1 MGILAPLYLAGLAA
15 LGLPLIL
22 HLVRRT
28 PRGRQDFSSLM
39 FLTPSPPRLTR
50 RSRLDQIALLIM
62 RLAALALLAFAFA
75 RPFLREAATLTL
87 ADLPARRVAI
97 VVDTS
102 ASMRRADLW
111 QQALRQ
117 VEREVSDLGP
127 RDEVALYTFAD
138 RLQPVVDFEAGSAE
152 AAASQVDIIRQ
163 ATAKLRPTFGAGDL
177 GGALVAVAAELDA
190 ASDVEQSAAE
200 PQIIAISD
208 FARGSR
214 IDALQSFEWPQNVRV
229 ITRQLVSKRTT
240 NAFAQLLT
248 SEEDAPDA
256 EPRVRVTNAADS
268 QQEQFY
274 VSWSQEGVLV
284 KGEDETGVYV
294 PPGQS
299 RVIKLPR
306 PENLLQ
312 ADRITLRGDDH
323 EFDNTYYVVPPRKQE
338 VQALYFGSDAADDKL
353 GPLYYFQLATAGD
366 PLRQV
371 EVQHIESD
379 DAGKL
384 EGDAA
389 PPLVVVTRKVSA
401 ALAATLKAY
410 VQRGGTL
417 VLAPRDVDAAQSI
430 TAILDEVELKPQPE
444 TAGSGDHLLLGE
456 IDFSHPLFV
465 PLANPR
471 YSDFTKIHFWKQ
483 RPIAL
488 KEGAEAKAIARFDNG
503 APAIVERKIEKGRVL
518 LFASGWHPEDSQL
531 ALSSK
536 FVPLVAAII
545 DQACGTSE
553 GLAGI
558 TVGEPAA
565 LPGSERF
572 PARIVH
578 KPGGGEAKLAAD
590 ATSFDQTDV
599 PGVYQLGDG
608 EAAAKFAVNLASAES
623 NTAPLALEQLEQ
635 LGVRMGAVPPR
646 QERLDR
652 IRQQR
657 DTELESRQKIWRWLI
672 ACTLGLL
679 VVETLW
685 AGRATRQIEQ
695 SQEQGPNQ
703 ETAR

>member
-1 MGILAPLYLAGLAA
+1 VGVLAPLYLAGLAA
-15 LGLPLIL
+15 LSVPLIL

-50 RSRLDQIALLIM
+50 RSRLDQIALLVM

-97 VVDTS
+97 VVDNS

-111 QQALRQ
+111 QQAMRQ
-117 VEREVSDLGP
+117 VERELSDLGP
-127 RDEVALYTFAD
+127 RDEVALYTIAD
-138 RLQPVVDFEAGSAE
+138 RLQPVVEFEAGTSE
-152 AAASQVDIIRQ
+152 AAASQVDIVRQ
-163 ATAKLRPTFGAGDL
+163 AAAKLRPTFGTGDL

-190 ASDVEQSAAE
+190 ASDVEQSSAE
-200 PQIIAISD
+200 PQIIAIGD
-208 FARGSR
+208 FARGSKL
-214 IDALQSFEWPQNVRV
+214 DALQSFEWPQNVRV
-229 ITRQLVSKRTT
+229 ISRQLVPKRTT

-306 PENLLQ
+306 PEKLLQ

-338 VQALYFGSDAADDKL
+338 VEALYFGSDAADDKM

-371 EVQHIESD
+371 EVRHIESD
-379 DAGKL
+379 DSGKL
-384 EGDAA
+384 DGDAA

-401 ALAATLKAY
+401 AFASALKGY

-417 VLAPRDVDAAQSI
+417 VLAPRDAEAAGSV
-430 TAILDEVELKPQPE
+430 TAIVDDVELKPQPE
-444 TAGSGDHLLLGE
+444 SSGSGDHLLLGE

-471 YSDFTKIHFWKQ
+471 YSDFTKIHFWNQRSLELKQ
-483 RPIAL
+483 N
-488 KEGAEAKAIARFDNG
+488 AEAKAIARFDNG
-503 APAIVERKIEKGRVL
+503 APAIVERKVEKGRVL

-545 DQACGTSE
+545 DQACGASE

-558 TVGEPAA
+558 TVGAPAT
-565 LPGSERF
+565 LPDSERF
-572 PARIVH
+572 PSRIVH
-578 KPGGGEAKLAAD
+578 KPGGGETKLSEET
-590 ATSFDQTDV
+590 TSFEETEV
-599 PGVYQLGDG
+599 PGVYQLGEG
-608 EAAAKFAVNLASAES
+608 ETAARFAVNLAASES

-679 VVETLW
+679 VIETMW
-685 AGRATRQIEQ
+685 AGRATRKIEQ
-695 SQEQGPNQ
+695 SKELEPTQEIV
-703 ETAR
+703 A